1 MSPSKK
7 SPSSSKFAANRCNIS
22 TNFAD
27 LSFRNLFLFSSTVMQ
42 VVQLV
47 VPEEEEAEAE
57 DEDEDDNLRPLTK
70 TV

>member
-1 MSPSKK
+1 
-7 SPSSSKFAANRCNIS
+7 
-22 TNFAD
+22 
-27 LSFRNLFLFSSTVMQ
+27 MQ

-47 VPEEEEAEAE
+47 VPEEEEEAEAE